1 MKALILIA
9 AILGV
14 SFATDNVAVNNQ
26 GNDGGN
32 VHQTVNINNQDNVAN
47 INQYNGLNS
56 WNSVWD
62 YQRGVFAA
70 RLVSKRACVVS
81 RMNRNV
87 VPSLEQL
94 RKATQEKQNPNAPP
108 PRSLTYTISQTRV
121 KNVAQYGSQ
130 IEALCKG
137 VPTFFAQEVQD
148 PDFYGTGCSTNGIVN
163 ILGITIC
170 GGPVNCVEQ
179 L

>member
-14 SFATDNVAVNNQ
+14 SFATDNVKVNNQ

-47 INQYNGLNS
+47 INQYNGFHS

-62 YQRGVFAA
+62 YQRGLFAA

-94 RKATQEKQNPNAPP
+94 SKVTQEKQNPNAPP
-108 PRSLTYTISQTRV
+108 PRSLTYTVLQTRV

-137 VPTFFAQEVQD
+137 VPTFYAQEVQ
-148 PDFYGTGCSTNGIVN
+148 GTGLFVN
-163 ILGITIC
+163 LHGCTDLGILRFLGISLC
-170 GGPVNCVEQ
+170 GNIGC
-179 L
+179 